1 MAACALLLL
10 LAPAAQ
16 VAGPAVRRE
25 VCGCDGG
32 RSAAVGERAR
42 RRPPSCRALL
52 LAHAPQLCACV
63 CSSRVRLVLALFA
76 GPCYDACMLS
86 LCRWHVITLIV
97 QEEAATQQRQ
107 ALHHRHMTASRP
119 CTGAH
124 MYRQCTILLAHL
136 SELLSRGSGAVSTVG
151 VTLSLQV
158 TANEHSGSPASSFLV
173 MISLAWR

>member
-1 MAACALLLL
+1 MT
-10 LAPAAQ
+10 
-16 VAGPAVRRE
+16 V
-25 VCGCDGG
+25 GG
-32 RSAAVGERAR
+32 AR
-42 RRPPSCRALL
+42 RWGSGRGGALPSCRALL

-97 QEEAATQQRQ
+97 QEEAATRQRQ

-136 SELLSRGSGAVSTVG
+136 SELLSRGSGAVSTIG

-158 TANEHSGSPASSFLV
+158 TANEQTGSPASSFLV